1 MKFPAL
7 KKNNDKRLAGIY
19 LSMSIE
25 KNKDWLIYISPWP
38 RFDGL
43 LAFVCQHQLEVVFN
57 AHFVALLDCF
67 ELVVVS
73 C

>member
-1 MKFPAL
+1 
-7 KKNNDKRLAGIY
+7 
-19 LSMSIE
+19 MSIE

-43 LAFVCQHQLEVVFN
+43 LAFVCEHQLEVVFN

-73 C
+73 CGATQ

>member
-1 MKFPAL
+1 MSK
-7 KKNNDKRLAGIY
+7 
-19 LSMSIE
+19 SIE
-25 KNKDWLIYISPWP
+25 KKQRWADISPWT
-38 RFDGL
+38 RFNGL

-73 C
+73 CGATQ